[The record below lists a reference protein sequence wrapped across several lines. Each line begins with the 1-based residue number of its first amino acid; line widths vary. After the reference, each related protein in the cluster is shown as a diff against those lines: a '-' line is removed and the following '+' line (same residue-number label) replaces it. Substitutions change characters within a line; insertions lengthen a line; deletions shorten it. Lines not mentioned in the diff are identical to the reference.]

1 MDSWTESELGGTL
14 NQQIYFSCR
23 HFMRFLVLYFLEA
36 FAYGAVPIALD
47 TFGVNNIITHDTNG
61 YVVGYENKFHRDNY
75 QFIDHYNDN
84 IQQLISGMS
93 EVQETKIIADIV
105 THLS

>member
-1 MDSWTESELGGTL
+1 MPTL
-14 NQQIYFSCR
+14 HEIFG
-23 HFMRFLVLYFLEA
+23 FVFLEA

-61 YVVGYENKFHRDNY
+61 YVVEYENKFHRDNY

-93 EVQETKIIADIV
+93 ESQETKIIADIV
-105 THLS
+105 THLSRLIENPSVLKNMREQ